1 MLQRYNVE
9 FNTPNIF
16 VIIFALRNI
25 FNVTCVKN
33 PSQIRGIECVH
44 TSGGIYYNSIFFYR
58 DN

>member
-25 FNVTCVKN
+25 FDVTCIN
-33 PSQIRGIECVH
+33 ILHI
-44 TSGGIYYNSIFFYR
+44 
-58 DN
+58 